1 MWTCAEA
8 VPGTAGKPPARH
20 LWNGDGSS
28 PAPFAIP
35 RLQRS
40 PLLRSSFLLIERRSL
55 RTFSQADFCAS
66 TKAAHEKYEGTVI
79 KKIKKFARRA
89 LTNDVRRANLY

>member
-1 MWTCAEA
+1 
-8 VPGTAGKPPARH
+8 
-20 LWNGDGSS
+20 
-28 PAPFAIP
+28 
-35 RLQRS
+35 
-40 PLLRSSFLLIERRSL
+40 LLIERRSL